1 MRIIKVDAIPS
12 TNDFVKQY
20 YTGNSSFEPV
30 CVSARFQTKGKGQR
44 GAVWN
49 VTAGK
54 NLTFSLLYP
63 KIKLTVNHHFL
74 LSAVVSLSVINV
86 LRKFN
91 TPKLS
96 VKWPNDIMS
105 GNFKI
110 GGILIEN
117 ILKHTDIAASIIGI
131 GLNINQDDFGD
142 LKQASS
148 LKLQTGNTFNLH
160 EILNAILEELSNR
173 LEGLSEENETQILE
187 EYAAL
192 MFKKDVVAAF
202 QYPNGDFFNGII
214 RGVTTNGLLNVE
226 IEDAVFKTFDLKEV
240 KLMY

>member
-20 YTGNSSFEPV
+20 YSGNSSFEPV

-44 GAVWN
+44 GSVWN

-63 KIKLTVNHHFL
+63 KISVTINHHFL

-117 ILKHTDIAASIIGI
+117 ILRQTDIAASIIGI

-142 LKQASS
+142 LQQASS
-148 LKLQTGNTFNLH
+148 LKLQTGNDFNLD
-160 EILNAILEELSNR
+160 EILHAILEELLKR
-173 LEGLSEENETQILE
+173 LEVLSEKNETLILE
-187 EYAAL
+187 EYASL

>member
-44 GAVWN
+44 GGFWK
-49 VTAGK
+49 VTKGK

-63 KIKLTVNHHFL
+63 KIKVTANQHFL
-74 LSAVVSLSVINV
+74 LSAVVSLAVINV
-86 LRKFN
+86 LQKFDI
-91 TPKLS
+91 PKLS

-110 GGILIEN
+110 CGILIEN
-117 ILKHTDIAASIIGI
+117 ILKQADIAASIIGI
-131 GLNINQDDFGD
+131 GLNVNQDDFGD

-148 LKLQTGNTFNLH
+148 LKLQTGNDFDLD
-160 EILNAILEELSNR
+160 EILNAILEELSVR
-173 LEGLSEENETQILE
+173 LNALSEGKKSLVLE

-192 MFKKDVVAAF
+192 MFKKGVVSAF
-202 QYPNGDFFNGII
+202 QYPNGDYFNGII
-214 RGVTTNGLLNVE
+214 RGVTTKGLLNVE

>member
-148 LKLQTGNTFNLH
+148 LKLQTGNDFNLD

-226 IEDAVFKTFDLKEV
+226 IEDAGFKTFDLKEV

>member
-20 YTGNSSFEPV
+20 YSGNSSFEPV

-44 GAVWN
+44 GSVWN

-63 KIKLTVNHHFL
+63 KISVTINHHFL

-117 ILKHTDIAASIIGI
+117 ILKHTDIAASVIGI

-148 LKLQTGNTFNLH
+148 LKLQTGNDFDLD
-160 EILNAILEELSNR
+160 EILHAILQELLKR
-173 LEGLSEENETQILE
+173 LEGLSEESETQILE

-240 KLMY
+240 QLMY

>member
-49 VTAGK
+49 VAEGK

-63 KIKLTVNHHFL
+63 KVELTINHRFL
-74 LSAVVSLSVINV
+74 LSAVVSLSVVNI
-86 LRKFN
+86 LRKFYI
-91 TPKLS
+91 PKLS

-105 GNFKI
+105 GNFKV

-117 ILKHTDIAASIIGI
+117 ILKKSDIAASIVGI
-131 GLNINQDDFGD
+131 GLNVNQDDFGD

-148 LKLQTGNTFNLH
+148 LKLLTGTHFNLD
-160 EILNAILEELSNR
+160 EILKAILDELSAR
-173 LEGLSEENETQILE
+173 LKALSKEKETFILE

-202 QYPNGDFFNGII
+202 QYPNGEYFNGII
-214 RGVTTNGLLNVE
+214 RGVTTNGLLNIE

>member
-20 YTGNSSFEPV
+20 YSGNSSFEPV

-44 GAVWN
+44 GSVWN

-63 KIKLTVNHHFL
+63 KISVTINHHFL

-117 ILKHTDIAASIIGI
+117 ILKQTDIAASVIGI

-148 LKLQTGNTFNLH
+148 LKLQTGNDFDLD
-160 EILNAILEELSNR
+160 EILHAILEELLKR
-173 LEGLSEENETQILE
+173 LEVLSEENETQILE

-192 MFKKDVVAAF
+192 MFKKDVVATF

-214 RGVTTNGLLNVE
+214 RGVTINGLLNVE
-226 IEDAVFKTFDLKEV
+226 IEEAVFKTFDLKEV

>member
-30 CVSARFQTKGKGQR
+30 CVSARFQSNGKGQR
-44 GAVWN
+44 GAFWKVSE
-49 VTAGK
+49 GK

-63 KIKLTVNHHFL
+63 KLELTSNHHFL
-74 LSAVVSLSVINV
+74 LSAVASLSVINA
-86 LRKFN
+86 LKRFYI
-91 TPKLS
+91 PKLS

-110 GGILIEN
+110 CGILIEN
-117 ILKHTDIAASIIGI
+117 ILKQSDIAASIIGI
-131 GLNINQDDFGD
+131 GLNVNQDDFGD
-142 LKQASS
+142 LTQASS
-148 LKLQTGNTFNLH
+148 LKLQTGKNFILD
-160 EILNAILEELSNR
+160 EILQSILNELSER
-173 LEGLSEENETQILE
+173 LKVLSNDKETLILE
-187 EYAAL
+187 EYASM
-192 MFKKDVVAAF
+192 MFKKDIVSVF
-202 QYPNGDFFNGII
+202 QYPNGDYFNGII
-214 RGVTTNGLLNVE
+214 RGVTTKGLLSVE